1 MLRRRGREQVGLE
14 LCSAVLSGL
23 EDTKTVLTSVSSAP
37 CVGVKVTSK
46 LGAANADEG
55 TATGG

>member
-1 MLRRRGREQVGLE
+1 M
-14 LCSAVLSGL
+14 LSGL